1 MNSLLHD
8 NVPYSLDS
16 VGLLTQYILFLIVF
30 RKMCASYFFFQH
42 CDRILDKK
50 KLDKKSLFGVIV
62 QGDTVRH
69 GGEEQAAGVER
80 GWLPCISSQ
89 EVETTER
96 HGGISRK
103 EQGRCQI
110 L

>member
-1 MNSLLHD
+1 M
-8 NVPYSLDS
+8 
-16 VGLLTQYILFLIVF
+16 VF
-30 RKMCASYFFFQH
+30 RKMCASYFFFQR

-80 GWLPCISSQ
+80 GWLPCTAARKLRQQRGMGEYQEKSREDAKSYSS
-89 EVETTER
+89 V
-96 HGGISRK
+96 SSSWDS
-103 EQGRCQI
+103 
-110 L
+110 